1 MPYPALKTFMSCGAA
16 LKTFF
21 RDGVPYPALRIFFR
35 DDVPGTWCPMPPD
48 VADKLAAGFQRDPN
62 AAEVAADFSHG
73 TRALTLVANCNGRC
87 RLMPQDAPPAGA
99 NVVLPDVDVVY
110 VTAYWTYKSKGVMV
124 YYDEQ
129 TACELEFSFKKML
142 EHNCSSST
150 VTVGPYRMH
159 LSATGGM
166 IQERTDGKGT
176 QCDVLRT
183 DIVIAA
189 PPEVHTYDGVVVK
202 ATETTEALPSGIPND
217 PSDFPAAT
225 MQAAG
230 VAVAFVTRIHLHY
243 INKVVNK
250 AEFELADK
258 RGRPVANVHA
268 KGKSLMVC
276 PVDPTVKYV
285 TIHVGQ
291 LVYPYVRALQYTLAQ
306 LWTSTDLLNWLGDNI
321 EAVLSIA
328 SLMTVAAVLGRAP
341 AFVLTRAPCLA
352 LAAPFAVPLGLISLG
367 LTVAWSGQWRTPT
380 MRQVHRLLGV
390 TWTMSHAAVRS
401 QTLKRAKELTTP
413 PVKNA
418 AVSAWH
424 AQSLLCALQIYEE
437 HYGVLSHML
446 EPPSK
451 QIP

>member
-1 MPYPALKTFMSCGAA
+1 MPYPALKTAVMSCGAA
-16 LKTFF
+16 LKTFV

-35 DDVPGTWCPMPPD
+35 DDVPGTWCPMPPK

-62 AAEVAADFSHG
+62 AAQVAADFSHG
-73 TRALTLVANCNGRC
+73 TRALTLVVNCNGSC

-99 NVVLPDVDVVY
+99 NVVMPDVDVVY
-110 VTAYWTYKSKGVMV
+110 ITAYWTYKSKGVMV

-202 ATETTEALPSGIPND
+202 AAETTEALPSGIPND
-217 PSDFPAAT
+217 LSNFPAAT

-230 VAVAFVTRIHLHY
+230 VAVAFVTRIHLHS
-243 INKVVNK
+243 INKVVNN
-250 AEFELADK
+250 AIFELANEH
-258 RGRPVANVHA
+258 GTPVAIVYA

-276 PVDPTVKYV
+276 PVDPTIKYF

-291 LVYPYVRALQYTLAQ
+291 LFYPYVRALHYTLAQ
-306 LWTSTDLLNWLGDNI
+306 LWKPTELLRWFRDNTK
-321 EAVLSIA
+321 VLA
-328 SLMTVAAVLGRAP
+328 SLFSFTAAALLSRAP
-341 AFVLTRAPCLA
+341 AFLLTRAPCLA
-352 LAAPFAVPLGLISLG
+352 LAVPFAAPLGLITVVA
-367 LTVAWSGQWRTPT
+367 TVAWAEPWHSKM
-380 MRQVHRLLGV
+380 MRQVNRLLGV
-390 TWTMSHAAVRS
+390 SRWMSHAAVRS
-401 QTLKRAKELTTP
+401 QTLEREKELRTP

-418 AVSAWH
+418 AVAAWH

-437 HYGVLSHML
+437 HYGILSHML